1 MKIFNTIQLLLLV
14 NKRMTHKIHAH
25 FLQVWIQIL
34 FTLICTTVNLSFRC
48 KINGALKKYRNSNS
62 NSSTPQEFNL
72 HLEQRSGSA
81 RPSASPAQRPR
92 PAHFQL
98 AASSVVGPPVTS
110 TPLASPAAG
119 EQSSPHRRLLPTP
132 QTGGWSVAPSP
143 AAFLGDLNAGGGSPP
158 DGSPAEST
166 GAVDMRQ
173 EFRYCSCILVVSY
186 ARLSFTIL
194 HAYGARYYLNARVML
209 FLCYML

>member
-1 MKIFNTIQLLLLV
+1 MILKW
-14 NKRMTHKIHAH
+14 NK
-25 FLQVWIQIL
+25 W
-34 FTLICTTVNLSFRC
+34 
-48 KINGALKKYRNSNS
+48 GLKKYRNSNS

-72 HLEQRSGSA
+72 HLDQRSGSA

-98 AASSVVGPPVTS
+98 AASSVAGAPVTS
-110 TPLASPAAG
+110 TPLASPAVG
-119 EQSSPHRRLLPTP
+119 EQSSPHRRQLPTP

-158 DGSPAEST
+158 NGSPVEST

-173 EFRYCSCILVVSY
+173 EFILFVHVGGFLREVKGTRPSDGLSCGWRHVLIGL
-186 ARLSFTIL
+186 
-194 HAYGARYYLNARVML
+194 GLNKRRGW
-209 FLCYML
+209 F